1 MIVYVSNE
9 LILMCGELFYLVLH
23 LIAYFL
29 VNRET
34 LNRVVE
40 DDELALHILDRVVVD
55 FLAHLLVE
63 YFVARFFQ
71 TGL

>member
-1 MIVYVSNE
+1 
-9 LILMCGELFYLVLH
+9 MCGEFFYLVLH

-34 LNRVVE
+34 FNRVVE
-40 DDELALHILDRVVVD
+40 DDVLALHILDRMVVD
-55 FLAHLLVE
+55 FFAHLLVK
-63 YFVARFFQ
+63 YFVSGFFQ

>member
-1 MIVYVSNE
+1 
-9 LILMCGELFYLVLH
+9 MCGEFFDLILH
-23 LIAYFL
+23 LIANFL
-29 VNRET
+29 VDRET
-34 LNRVVE
+34 FNRVVE

-63 YFVARFFQ
+63 YFVSGFFQ